1 MSVLTAVVVLGWG
14 CLAVL
19 TLAMAGMLRQLRELR
34 AEVAQLGAPPWRA
47 VTGRR
52 VPELAGAEPLVLLV
66 LDPGCSFCDAVHEPF
81 TRLASQHRA
90 RFEVLSPQARLPA
103 EPAIGQWA
111 DTPNIR
117 SRVDPG
123 LLTEL
128 DLPWAPAL
136 LLVSADG
143 TVLAGQ
149 PVVSPERLD
158 EQVADLLN
166 TAPLNTATHQQGAS

>member
-1 MSVLTAVVVLGWG
+1 VSVLPAAVVLGWG

-19 TLAMAGMLRQLRELR
+19 TLAMAGILRQLRELQ

-47 VTGRR
+47 ATGRR
-52 VPELAGAEPLVLLV
+52 VLKLAGTEPLMLLV

-81 TRLASQHRA
+81 TRLAGEHPGA
-90 RFEVLSPQARLPA
+90 RFEVLSPRAR
-103 EPAIGQWA
+103 WA

-117 SRVDPG
+117 CRVDPG
-123 LLTEL
+123 LVTEL

-136 LLVSADG
+136 LHVGADG

-149 PVVSPERLD
+149 PVVAPERLD
-158 EQVADLLN
+158 EQIAGLLN
-166 TAPLNTATHQQGAS
+166 ATMHQQGAS